1 MALFINVFT
10 FMNNLVSRIIYNMQC
25 CYLAFQQ
32 QSLMQQYAFYSSK
45 KIFNIPLFNQQKAT
59 AVEANIFSKY
69 ANSDF

>member
-1 MALFINVFT
+1 MALYFT
-10 FMNNLVSRIIYNMQC
+10 FMDILVTRIKYIMKS